1 MEPPGNKDEILE
13 QFKQGPCILENALAG
28 LSDFELD
35 YAPSKGG
42 WTIRQIVHH
51 IADGDD
57 LWKTAIKIALG
68 NEQSEFTLKWYSAFP
83 QTEWAKR
90 WGYENRRINESL
102 ILLKANREHIIQ
114 LLEYVPDGWIKSV
127 QFRESNGEIEVLP
140 VGAIIQMQT
149 EHVIHHVKRI
159 REIREEISK
168 TEQES

>member
-13 QFKQGPCILENALAG
+13 QFKQGPCILENALSG

-68 NEQSEFTLKWYSAFP
+68 NEQAEFTLKWYLAFP

-90 WGYENRRINESL
+90 WNYENRSIDESL
-102 ILLKANREHIIQ
+102 ILLKANRNHILHTNHLQNLI
-114 LLEYVPDGWIKSV
+114 LE
-127 QFRESNGEIEVLP
+127 E
-140 VGAIIQMQT
+140 
-149 EHVIHHVKRI
+149 
-159 REIREEISK
+159 
-168 TEQES
+168 